1 MIRHVVLFRRIE
13 GTPDAAVAEVM
24 EAIAALADVVPGI
37 VGTSCGP
44 DCSPE
49 GLQRGMTDG
58 FTVDFV
64 DATARDG
71 YLVHP
76 DHQAAGARLVALA
89 EGGIEGLLVLD
100 WEM

>member
-1 MIRHVVLFRRIE
+1 MIRHVFLFRRID
-13 GTPDAAVAEVM
+13 GTPDATVAEVM